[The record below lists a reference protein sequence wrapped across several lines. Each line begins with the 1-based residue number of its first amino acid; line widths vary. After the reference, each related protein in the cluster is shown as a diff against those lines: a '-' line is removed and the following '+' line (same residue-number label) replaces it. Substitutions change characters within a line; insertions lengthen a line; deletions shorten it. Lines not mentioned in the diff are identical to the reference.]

1 MPLAVHD
8 AAIVAIARPSSIEV
22 TPGSRLATI
31 QAGIERA
38 AKTGIKRILIA
49 PGIYDEHDLVT
60 ASGLTL
66 SASSGGAVLTGSIEL
81 SGASDVAISG
91 LTFRGAAG
99 GIAIEAR
106 HCTRLRIEHD
116 VFAGTGQAIVLD
128 GTTDSVVADNLMI
141 DTHRSAIEAMHGA
154 SGNRLD
160 VNVIEGDR
168 APDTVGAIWLHG
180 ADDSTIS
187 RNRISDTAGAA
198 ISLMDFSPPGSTLTR
213 NDRSLVAGN
222 VLDHVDTGSNDSGAV
237 YVLGRSQDATGIIV
251 KANVIGA
258 TGSPGAHAVGLY
270 LDDNASGV
278 TSTGNILIATGAM
291 SDAFEIHGGSND
303 IISRNIFDLGRGRT
317 SFGLFQR
324 DEPDQMPKDAFR
336 QLEND
341 IVTGNIF
348 TTQSVSP
355 RKPGFA
361 DLTYGV
367 GDVVI
372 RGNDYWSFEGTA
384 IDVAGTGARGDV
396 TALYTPPAPHAAHTL
411 ADHLS
416 WNAVRIG
423 FVPLNTSGR
432 SSDAD
437 P

>member
-8 AAIVAIARPSSIEV
+8 AAIATVRPSSIEV
-22 TPGSRLATI
+22 APGSLVATI

-49 PGIYDEHDLVT
+49 PGTYDERDLVAT
-60 ASGLTL
+60 SGLTL
-66 SASSGGAVLTGSIEL
+66 SALSDGVTLTGSIEV
-81 SGASDVAISG
+81 SGASDMAISG

-99 GIAIEAR
+99 GIAIDAR
-106 HCTRLRIEHD
+106 YCRRVRIEHD
-116 VFAGTGQAIVLD
+116 VFAATGRAIVLD

-141 DTHRSAIEAMHGA
+141 DTNHSAIEAMHGA
-154 SGNRLD
+154 SGNRLSF
-160 VNVIEGDR
+160 NVIEGDR

-187 RNRISDTAGAA
+187 GNRISGTVGAA

-213 NDRSLVAGN
+213 NDRSVVVDN
-222 VLDHVDTGSNDSGAV
+222 VLDHVDTGSTDSGAI

-278 TSTGNILIATGAM
+278 TSTGNIVAATETM
-291 SDAFEIHGGSND
+291 SDAYEIHGGSND
-303 IISRNIFDLGRGRT
+303 IVSGNIFDLGRGRT

-324 DEPDQMPKDAFR
+324 DEPDQMPKDSFR

-341 IVTGNIF
+341 VVTGNIF

-361 DLTYGV
+361 DLTFGA
-367 GDVVI
+367 GDVTI
-372 RGNDYWSFEGTA
+372 RGNDYWSFAGTG

-396 TALYTPPAPHAAHTL
+396 AALYTPPAPHAARSL

-423 FVPLNTSGR
+423 FVPLSTSGR
-432 SSDAD
+432 SSGAD